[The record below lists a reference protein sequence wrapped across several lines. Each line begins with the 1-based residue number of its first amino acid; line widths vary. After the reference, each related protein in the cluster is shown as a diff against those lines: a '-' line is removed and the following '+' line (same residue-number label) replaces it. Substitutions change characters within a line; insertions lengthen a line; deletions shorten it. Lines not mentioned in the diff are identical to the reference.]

1 MPLPDRVSVATL
13 PFTLCPLPFAHKYG
27 RKRVGEK
34 SLTTSFICEDLR
46 SWLAEA
52 ERMNEVAKVEGA
64 TWQEDIGMAA
74 EVVNHSE
81 TAQRKS
87 GFLLKGGKSQVVPQF
102 ENDRD

>member
-1 MPLPDRVSVATL
+1 MGANGSE
-13 PFTLCPLPFAHKYG
+13 K
-27 RKRVGEK
+27 K
-34 SLTTSFICEDLR
+34 SLTASFIYEDLR

-74 EVVNHSE
+74 EVVKHSE

-87 GFLLKGGKSQVVPQF
+87 GYLLKGGKSQDILRFNLGGCV
-102 ENDRD
+102 